1 MRARGGETG
10 GEERRGGGRGEHGVS
25 ELQTHGTA
33 TSVAFSSP
41 LSRVGF
47 VLVLFAFTS
56 HHTMHSTVVVL
67 LLAVLSVASALNV
80 TTRHYGTQGTSPQPN
95 KQNQTKRTLVVL
107 PSNSSSSLFRMRG
120 RLHCS
125 IDLSCGHMPQ
135 LHHSWVQRHLLP
147 PDKHQQRHR
156 CLGQVRLL
164 LLPFT
169 SLYHPILP
177 FTSLYFTLP
186 ASPQPASS
194 QNHERPPVAIVHS
207 HPSFLP
213 ASSFLLCTPPFFS
226 ASFFFCCAP
235 TNLPLSSPLFLSPQ
249 AIHKLPRQLHRVSR
263 ESPPCWVP
271 QHVHQLHWVQ
281 SLDGLLQPRLLPP
294 PLPLCHRR
302 WCGCLLVVKAASK
315 PLTSSLHLVGNGE
328 REGEMVKGREGVA
341 QDARLH
347 SLAFTKFP

>member
-1 MRARGGETG
+1 MRQEGRRGGEGG
-10 GEERRGGGRGEHGVS
+10 GEN
-25 ELQTHGTA
+25 TA
-33 TSVAFSSP
+33 YLNFKRTARQLLWLFL

-95 KQNQTKRTLVVL
+95 KQNQTKRTLVIL
-107 PSNSSSSLFRMRG
+107 PPNSSSSLFRMRG

-186 ASPQPASS
+186 ASPRPASS

-207 HPSFLP
+207 NPSFLP

-226 ASFFFCCAP
+226 ASFFFLLC
-235 TNLPLSSPLFLSPQ
+235 TN
-249 AIHKLPRQLHRVSR
+249 
-263 ESPPCWVP
+263 
-271 QHVHQLHWVQ
+271 
-281 SLDGLLQPRLLPP
+281 
-294 PLPLCHRR
+294 
-302 WCGCLLVVKAASK
+302 
-315 PLTSSLHLVGNGE
+315 
-328 REGEMVKGREGVA
+328 
-341 QDARLH
+341 
-347 SLAFTKFP
+347 